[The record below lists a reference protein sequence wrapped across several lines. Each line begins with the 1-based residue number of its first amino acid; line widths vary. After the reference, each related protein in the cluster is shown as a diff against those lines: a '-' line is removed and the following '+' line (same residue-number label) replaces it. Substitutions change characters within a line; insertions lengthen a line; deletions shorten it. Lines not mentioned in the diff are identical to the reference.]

1 MMIAAIVSGIL
12 PTLLMII
19 YVGIIIYFVL
29 LAGRFV
35 RAVEKI
41 ADKFEKYSPTES
53 EKP

>member
-1 MMIAAIVSGIL
+1 MMIS
-12 PTLLMII
+12 II
-19 YVGIIIYFVL
+19 FVLIYLGIIIYFVL

-41 ADKFEKYSPTES
+41 ADKFEKHSTTES